1 MGSNRRAF
9 LMFAGAAPAAAAAA
23 GMVSARATQST
34 NAGIPT
40 RSEFLRCIGDSFAF
54 ESGPFEGRPAT
65 LTKVAPLE
73 QGGARVASEGQ
84 FRLVFEPTAAG
95 TIPQQTYTVTHP
107 GLGRFALFV
116 SPNDG
121 EGRVVEAVFNRL

>member
-9 LMFAGAAPAAAAAA
+9 LKFAGLAPAAAAAGLVSTGAVRAA
-23 GMVSARATQST
+23 GSTPLVRSA
-34 NAGIPT
+34 
-40 RSEFLRCIGDSFAF
+40 FLPCIGEEFRF
-54 ESGPFEGRPAT
+54 ESGPFEARPAT
-65 LTKVAPLE
+65 LVAVESL
-73 QGGARVASEGQ
+73 GRKAASEGE
-84 FRLVFEPTAAG
+84 FRLVFEPSVPGSVAQETC
-95 TIPQQTYTVTHP
+95 TVTHT